1 MVTRVL
7 IRDIAGKLRMLRVAH
22 LTFQLL
28 GHSAGYGLHTGRPRA
43 CADITHLPPP
53 PPTHPAPGLAR
64 TYRTSPCR
72 PPAIPMR
79 FLMASPTICPVELPC
94 ARASSARYSN

>member
-28 GHSAGYGLHTGRPRA
+28 GHSAEYGLHTGRSGP
-43 CADITHLPPP
+43 CEDIPNLSLPPP
-53 PPTHPAPGLAR
+53 RVEVFDKRHPHTILDGF
-64 TYRTSPCR
+64 TYD
-72 PPAIPMR
+72 
-79 FLMASPTICPVELPC
+79 L
-94 ARASSARYSN
+94 SSCIALRESFKRSVFKFKPLNRD

>member
-28 GHSAGYGLHTGRPRA
+28 GHSAGYGLHTGRSGP
-43 CADITHLPPP
+43 CEDIPNLPLPPP
-53 PPTHPAPGLAR
+53 SHPHAILDGF
-64 TYRTSPCR
+64 TYD
-72 PPAIPMR
+72 
-79 FLMASPTICPVELPC
+79 L
-94 ARASSARYSN
+94 SS